1 MQQQQP
7 TKQNHHHKIYDPSF
21 AHGAQRV
28 IHGLGLAGRGGIL
41 PALESTME
49 VSPVSSPVLRFEAVM
64 TLYSVET
71 GEFNMTPGMQ
81 SNLLGNRS

>member
-28 IHGLGLAGRGGIL
+28 IHGLGLAGQGIL

-64 TLYSVET
+64 TLYSVD

-81 SNLLGNRS
+81 SNLLGNCS